1 MSFLSQTRLRCAAVA
16 SRMTVSRGLI
26 ALALLVLLA
35 IAAATAHQLL
45 NLRSA
50 AITDTDRQLRRLDMV
65 FAEQTGRAVET
76 VDFVL
81 NTAIEILYAAR
92 RTPPADTGVIEAR
105 LHRRAN
111 GIRQL
116 TAVALTDKSGKVIVS
131 SRPEATGD
139 LGETAQ
145 RALAFHAT
153 HPDAGLRISEP
164 LRLADRSWAVLLT
177 RRIANLDGGFDGIA
191 IALLNLAYFQDFFRS
206 VELDDKDAIVLHHRD
221 GTVLTRY
228 PVADAIVGT
237 SFADLP
243 PFKDVLSKGLFGSIL
258 MRSPVDGSLRLVA
271 IRALRAFPLAVNVSV
286 DVDETLAGWRRQAL
300 LFGVGATAA
309 AISTVGLLLLLA
321 RRARENERLVAEYAQ
336 AKEAAERANID
347 LRQQIAERERAE
359 AALNQSQ
366 RIEAIGQL
374 TGGVAHDFNNLLTI
388 VLGNVDLLERTPASD
403 ERNAARLAAIR
414 TAAERGALL
423 IGQLLAFARRQK
435 LSPRP
440 VDLNG
445 IITSMDGLLR
455 SALGNH
461 IALEQHLDSSLHR
474 AMIDPTQI
482 ELVILNLVINARDAM
497 PAGGTMTIET
507 ANVTI
512 PPGGPAA
519 QTPAG
524 DYVTLAIH
532 DTGHGM
538 PVDVLAKVFEP
549 FFTTKPPGA
558 GSGLGLSQVLG
569 TTQQLGGDVRIES
582 RLDVGTTVRVFLP
595 RATGD
600 METVA
605 ITADTGPR
613 RTSANNDHTTI
624 LLVDDD
630 LAVRNAISD
639 LLEGLGY
646 RVRAAADGETA
657 LDLLRTAPEVDVLLT
672 DVAMPVM
679 TGPALAREAVRV
691 RPGLPVI
698 FMSGYANPHQLAM
711 EQEGTVPLERLL
723 QKPFRPSQL
732 TEQLDAVL
740 GRAEAPAARSGQPI
754 GSAVPT
760 TAAS

>member
-1 MSFLSQTRLRCAAVA
+1 MSLLSQTRMRCAAAA
-16 SRMTVSRGLI
+16 SRLTVSRGLT
-26 ALALLVLLA
+26 ALALVVLLA
-35 IAAATAHQLL
+35 IAAATTHQLL
-45 NLRSA
+45 NLRAA
-50 AITDTDRQLRRLDMV
+50 AIADTDRQLRRLDMV

-76 VDFVL
+76 VDYIL
-81 NTAIEILYAAR
+81 NTAIEILQTAR
-92 RTPPADTGVIEAR
+92 RTPPVDTGSIEAR
-105 LHRRAN
+105 LRRRAN

-116 TAVALTDKSGKVIVS
+116 TAVALTDASGTVIFS
-131 SRPEATGD
+131 SRPEASGD
-139 LGETAQ
+139 LGEAAR

-164 LRLADRSWAVLLT
+164 LRLADRSWTVLLT
-177 RRIANLDGGFDGIA
+177 RQIASVDGGFDGIA

-206 VELDDKDAIVLHHRD
+206 VELDDKDAVVLHHRD

-228 PVADAIVGT
+228 PVADAAVGT

-243 PFKDVLSKGLFGSIL
+243 PFKDVLSKGSFGSIL

-286 DVDETLAGWRRQAL
+286 DVEETLAGWRRQAL
-300 LFGVGATAA
+300 LFALGATAA

-321 RRARENERLVAEYAQ
+321 RRARENERLVNEYAH
-336 AKEAAERANID
+336 AKEEAERANAD

-388 VLGNVDLLERTPASD
+388 VLGNVNLLESTLAPD
-403 ERNAARLAAIR
+403 ERNTARLAAIR

-445 IITSMDGLLR
+445 VITSMDGLLR

-461 IALEQHLDSSLHR
+461 IILEQYLDPALHH

-482 ELVILNLVINARDAM
+482 ELVILNLIINARDAM
-497 PAGGTMTIET
+497 PAGGTMKIET
-507 ANVTI
+507 ANLTI
-512 PPGGPAA
+512 LPDNREA
-519 QTPAG
+519 QTPPG

-538 PVDVLAKVFEP
+538 PMDVLAKVFEP
-549 FFTTKPPGA
+549 FFTTKPPGS

-582 RLDVGTTVRVFLP
+582 RQDVGTTVRVFLP
-595 RATGD
+595 RATGI
-600 METVA
+600 MEAVA
-605 ITADTGPR
+605 VTSDSNPR
-613 RTSANNDHTTI
+613 RASASNGHTTI

-630 LAVRNAISD
+630 LAVRNAITE

-646 RVRAAADGETA
+646 RVHEAADGEAA
-657 LDLLRTAPEVDVLLT
+657 LELLRTAPEVDVLLT

-679 TGPALAREAVRV
+679 TGPTLAREALRV
-691 RPGLPVI
+691 RPGLPII

-711 EQEGTVPLERLL
+711 EQEGNVALERLL
-723 QKPFRPSQL
+723 QKPFRPGQL
-732 TEQLDAVL
+732 IEQIDAAL
-740 GRAEAPAARSGQPI
+740 GRVEPSAARSGPSI
-754 GSAVPT
+754 DSVASTAV
-760 TAAS
+760 AS

>member
-1 MSFLSQTRLRCAAVA
+1 M
-16 SRMTVSRGLI
+16 
-26 ALALLVLLA
+26 
-35 IAAATAHQLL
+35 
-45 NLRSA
+45 
-50 AITDTDRQLRRLDMV
+50 
-65 FAEQTGRAVET
+65 
-76 VDFVL
+76 
-81 NTAIEILYAAR
+81 
-92 RTPPADTGVIEAR
+92 
-105 LHRRAN
+105 
-111 GIRQL
+111 
-116 TAVALTDKSGKVIVS
+116 
-131 SRPEATGD
+131 
-139 LGETAQ
+139 
-145 RALAFHAT
+145 
-153 HPDAGLRISEP
+153 
-164 LRLADRSWAVLLT
+164 
-177 RRIANLDGGFDGIA
+177 
-191 IALLNLAYFQDFFRS
+191 
-206 VELDDKDAIVLHHRD
+206 
-221 GTVLTRY
+221 
-228 PVADAIVGT
+228 
-237 SFADLP
+237 
-243 PFKDVLSKGLFGSIL
+243 
-258 MRSPVDGSLRLVA
+258 
-271 IRALRAFPLAVNVSV
+271 
-286 DVDETLAGWRRQAL
+286 
-300 LFGVGATAA
+300 
-309 AISTVGLLLLLA
+309 
-321 RRARENERLVAEYAQ
+321 
-336 AKEAAERANID
+336 
-347 LRQQIAERERAE
+347 
-359 AALNQSQ
+359 
-366 RIEAIGQL
+366 
-374 TGGVAHDFNNLLTI
+374 AHDFNNLLTI

-698 FMSGYANPHQLAM
+698 FMSGYANPHQLAT